1 MLQYRRI
8 HISLNIIFLIM
19 FLLKTQ
25 PKRPRIV
32 RVAHKVTHSEPV
44 AVPVVVVSAPPRHWW
59 EDEEVEEAPWAQS
72 LEYLKL
78 ELKLRSFGQYTSTVY
93 RSGYRL

>member
-1 MLQYRRI
+1 MLQYTRI

-19 FLLKTQ
+19 FLLKTK

-44 AVPVVVVSAPPRHWW
+44 TVPVVVVSAPSRHWW
-59 EDEEVEEAPWAQS
+59 QDEEVEEVPWAQS
-72 LEYLKL
+72 LEYLRY
-78 ELKLRSFGQYTSTVY
+78 ELKLRSFGQHTSTVY
-93 RSGYRL
+93 LSGYRL